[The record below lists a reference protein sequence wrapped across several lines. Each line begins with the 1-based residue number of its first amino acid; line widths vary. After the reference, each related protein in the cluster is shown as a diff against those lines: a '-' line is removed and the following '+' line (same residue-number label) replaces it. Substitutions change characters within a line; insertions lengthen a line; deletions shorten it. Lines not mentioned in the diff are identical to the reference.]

1 MRMAGL
7 GLLVGAMLVVGA
19 CASSSASNGTS
30 NSSGTTR
37 RGDRNLVTA
46 EELAETSS
54 TNLFDFVQRSRPL
67 WLRTR
72 GRTSVN
78 NEGGIVV
85 YLDDSRF
92 GGPDV
97 LRQISPLTVQQ
108 IRFLDATA
116 AQQRFG
122 VGHTHGA
129 ILVYSKR

>member
-1 MRMAGL
+1 MRSAGVS
-7 GLLVGAMLVVGA
+7 LLVGAMLVVGA
-19 CASSSASNGTS
+19 CASSGS
-30 NSSGTTR
+30 SSGTP
-37 RGDRNLVTA
+37 RGDRNTVTA
-46 EELAETSS
+46 EELAATSS

-78 NEGGIVV
+78 NEGDIIV

-92 GGPDV
+92 GGPEV
-97 LRQISPLTVQQ
+97 LRQISPQNVQQ
-108 IRFLDATA
+108 VRFLDAGS

-122 VGHTHGA
+122 VGHQHGA

>member
-1 MRMAGL
+1 MRIAGL
-7 GLLVGAMLVVGA
+7 GLLVGAMMVVGG
-19 CASSSASNGTS
+19 CASSSSAN
-30 NSSGTTR
+30 GTTR

-46 EELAETSS
+46 QELEQTAS

-97 LRQISPLTVQQ
+97 LRQISPITVRE
-108 IRFLDATA
+108 IRFLDAAA

>member
-1 MRMAGL
+1 MRIAGVS
-7 GLLVGAMLVVGA
+7 LLVGAMLVVGA
-19 CASSSASNGTS
+19 CASSGS
-30 NSSGTTR
+30 SSGTTP
-37 RGDRNLVTA
+37 RGDRNTVTA
-46 EELAETSS
+46 EELAATSS

-78 NEGGIVV
+78 NEGDIVV

-92 GGPDV
+92 GGPEV

-108 IRFLDATA
+108 VRFLDASA

>member
-1 MRMAGL
+1 
-7 GLLVGAMLVVGA
+7 MLVVGA
-19 CASSSASNGTS
+19 CASGSS
-30 NSSGTTR
+30 SSGTAR
-37 RGDRNLVTA
+37 RGDRNTVTA
-46 EELAETSS
+46 EELATTAS
-54 TNLFDFVQRSRPL
+54 TNLYDFVQRSRPL

-78 NEGGIVV
+78 NEGIIIV

-92 GGPDV
+92 GGPET

-108 IRFLDATA
+108 VRFLDASA